1 MKERWERSRNVARQP
16 AGAASLAVC
25 SSVSRTMVF
34 RRRRRRRSSNP
45 KAQTNKPLRLERDFT
60 LAPQSPRRLSGPAY
74 RWASP
79 TNPTGPTRQREISA
93 HLGCLFGSVGRSEE
107 SESREERKAGG
118 DDRCSPPAGKTRPA
132 ARSPAG
138 DGDDRGR

>member
-93 HLGCLFGSVGRSEE
+93 HLGCLGRSTVGGVRVKRGEE
-107 SESREERKAGG
+107 SRR
-118 DDRCSPPAGKTRPA
+118 RRQVLA
-132 ARSPAG
+132 ARREDSPRRPLAS
-138 DGDDRGR
+138 RRWR